1 MGEPSRRRAP
11 GAGCR
16 GRAVPTAEAAVTALG
31 EGGCPAPRPPAARCA
46 LSPDFH
52 LPRWDAVLHRLRASR
67 ELGALMGAVCGASR
81 HLVPPSGW
89 WGCRYLQ
96 PHLGSLWGK
105 PGWSCALGG
114 FVGAPRTS
122 TGVGLR
128 CGGLTGR
135 GGRRGQAAQRD
146 PSWTAL
152 RSLPG
157 CAFPPLPGAGLETR
171 WLCVLPACG
180 ALEGGAELDSAEP
193 GAGGAAGK

>member
-52 LPRWDAVLHRLRASR
+52 LPRWDAVLHRLRASH

-96 PHLGSLWGK
+96 PQLGSLWGK

-114 FVGAPRTS
+114 F
-122 TGVGLR
+122 
-128 CGGLTGR
+128 GGHR
-135 GGRRGQAAQRD
+135 GHQQVWG
-146 PSWTAL
+146 S
-152 RSLPG
+152 
-157 CAFPPLPGAGLETR
+157 
-171 WLCVLPACG
+171 
-180 ALEGGAELDSAEP
+180 
-193 GAGGAAGK
+193 GAAGSRGAAGAVARRHRGTQAGLRFGRCLAVRFLLCRERGLRRGGYVSFQPAVLWKEEQS